1 MRLDNRASSRMSADE
16 DHGAGYS
23 QVCSQTSSGDLGHAL
38 GVDQHISHHPVLQVV
53 VEASF
58 IVV

>member
-1 MRLDNRASSRMSADE
+1 MCLDNRASSSMSADE
-16 DHGAGYS
+16 DQGVEYS

-38 GVDQHISHHPVLQVV
+38 GVDQHISHHPVLQATI
-53 VEASF
+53 EASF